1 MRRLSVLFCTALLVA
16 SCSEPPRKE
25 IDRAQGAL
33 DAARAAGADHY
44 ATETFNA
51 AQSALDQSQA
61 AVEQRDYRLALSLA
75 IDSYERAQTAAKE
88 AADGKARA
96 RGEGE
101 RAHAVTAAALQE
113 LRTRLTAADAAKVPA
128 RELQAPRKVAAD
140 AEATLQKVRA
150 ALNGGDYRTAGETLK
165 GTADGINEQ
174 IRLLDAAAAER
185 AARPPRRRR

>member
-16 SCSEPPRKE
+16 ACSEPPQKE

-33 DAARAAGADHY
+33 DAARAAGAEHY
-44 ATETFNA
+44 ATETFSA
-51 AQSALDQSQA
+51 AQSALEQSQA

-101 RAHAVTAAALQE
+101 RALAVTAGALQE
-113 LRTRLTAADAAKVPA
+113 LRTRLTAAEAAKVPA
-128 RELQAPRKVAAD
+128 RELQATRKVAAD

-150 ALNGGDYRTAGETLK
+150 TLSGGDYLVARETLK
-165 GTADGINEQ
+165 GTTDAINEQ
-174 IRLLDAAAAER
+174 IRLLNEAASER
-185 AARPPRRRR
+185 AARPSRRRR

>member
-16 SCSEPPRKE
+16 ACSEPPQKE

-33 DAARAAGADHY
+33 DAARAAGAEHY
-44 ATETFNA
+44 ATDTFTA
-51 AQSALDQSQA
+51 AQSALEQSQA

-101 RAHAVTAAALQE
+101 RALAVTAGALQE
-113 LRTRLTAADAAKVPA
+113 LRTRLTAAEAAKVPA
-128 RELQAPRKVAAD
+128 RELQAARKVAAD

-150 ALNGGDYRTAGETLK
+150 TLTGGDYLMARETLK
-165 GTADGINEQ
+165 GTTDAINEQ
-174 IRLLDAAAAER
+174 IRLLDQAAAER

>member
-16 SCSEPPRKE
+16 ACSEPPQKE

-33 DAARAAGADHY
+33 DAARAAGAEHY
-44 ATETFNA
+44 ATDTFTA
-51 AQSALDQSQA
+51 AQSALEQSQA

-101 RAHAVTAAALQE
+101 RALAVTAGALQE
-113 LRTRLTAADAAKVPA
+113 LRTRLTAADAAKVPG
-128 RELQAPRKVAAD
+128 RELQAARKVAAD

-150 ALNGGDYRTAGETLK
+150 TLTGGDYLMARETLK
-165 GTADGINEQ
+165 GTTDAINEQ
-174 IRLLDAAAAER
+174 IHLLDQAAAER